1 MGGAATGS
9 APVLDGV
16 QVKLPQVMVVVVTG
30 GGGSS
35 SAGML
40 GTTGG
45 DSTATSLSTYMQK
58 F

>member
-9 APVLDGV
+9 APMLDGV
-16 QVKLPQVMVVVVTG
+16 QVKLPQVTS

-45 DSTATSLSTYMQK
+45 DSTATSLCIYMQK